1 MANSGGDRTEKATP
15 KKRDDARKKGQV
27 AKSIDVNGAAILLAG
42 LFALSAAGPMA
53 MEQMKLAMYQV
64 FDLMSRPEVV
74 NQEGIGTLFL
84 LVGKH
89 VGLALAPVVGA
100 CFVAGLA
107 AAAGQVGLKPSA
119 EAIKP
124 NFKKI
129 NPASGFKQMFS
140 PQHLA
145 FETAKNLVKTAIVGS
160 IAAAALFP
168 RLGEMAALVGTP
180 PQVLIA
186 EIASVIMT
194 IAQRAAIA
202 YLAIA
207 VVDYVYQKHR
217 FEKNLKMDKE
227 EVKQEFKQQ
236 GLPAEIKS
244 AQRRRAMELSR
255 ARMMDAVPTADVIV
269 TNPTHYSVALKYE
282 SGSAAP
288 IVVAKG
294 VDNLAFKIREAAK
307 DAGVMIVPDP
317 PLARTLYANVDVGR
331 QIPEDLFHAVAQL
344 LAYVYRIAGSR
355 RAAA

>member
-1 MANSGGDRTEKATP
+1 MANDKTEKATP

-27 AKSIDVNGAAILLAG
+27 AKSADVNGAAVLLAG
-42 LFALSAAGPMA
+42 LLAMSAFGPKML
-53 MEQMKLAMYQV
+53 EQMKLGMYQAISY
-64 FDLMSRPEVV
+64 MARPEDVDE
-74 NQEGIGTLFL
+74 QGIGTLFVM
-84 LVGKH
+84 VGKH
-89 VGLALAPVVGA
+89 VGLAFLPIAAV

-107 AAAGQVGLKPSA
+107 AAAGQVGLKPTP
-119 EAIKP
+119 EALKP
-124 NFKKI
+124 DFKKI
-129 NPASGFKQMFS
+129 NPASGLKNLFN

-145 FETAKNLVKTAIVGS
+145 VESVKNVAKVGIVGA
-160 IAAAALFP
+160 IAALALFP
-168 RLGEMAALVGTP
+168 KLDEMASLVGTP
-180 PQVLIA
+180 PADLIPQ
-186 EIASVIMT
+186 IAGTVMT
-194 IAQRAAIA
+194 IAQRAAVA
-202 YLAIA
+202 YLVIA
-207 VVDYVYQKHR
+207 AADYIWQRYRH
-217 FEKNLKMDKE
+217 EKSLRMDHQE
-227 EVKQEFKQQ
+227 IKQEFKQQ

-269 TNPTHYSVALKYE
+269 TNPTHYSVALKYD

-317 PLARTLYANVDVGR
+317 PLARTLYANVEIGR

-344 LAYVYRIAGSR
+344 LAYVYRVAGLR